1 MKQLISIFFIFLIFI
16 SCENELDINAEWEDI
31 PVIYSIL
38 DSGSYHD
45 KDEDGNL
52 IFNDEHYVRIQ
63 KSFLGNLAA
72 YEMAQQ
78 GDSIYYNI
86 ENSVSDIDGD
96 GIYEDIDNDGIYNSE
111 DNDIDG
117 DGILN
122 DDDDDADG
130 DGVLNEDDINP
141 YGNLDCLSNCN
152 DDDSDID
159 GDGILNDDDDDADGD
174 GVSNNIDWVNNF
186 GLSDIY
192 VWIEKLENDIV
203 VESIPLE
210 LIMDFPKEEG
220 YFSNEDH
227 QIYKFNT
234 ILTDQNTERTPSY
247 SFRINFLNTLTGK
260 EVTSTTNIVQPIRLR
275 KYPTGNSTYNGVLK
289 FVESNDP
296 LRNIEIYPSKNAK
309 MYKFLFRFNYVEV
322 NTELN
327 TRDTLF
333 VDWNFSPKTATTTQF
348 NGESSVNI
356 EFSINVN
363 DFYKYLASSIE
374 IKPNVYRYPLG
385 VYFQG
390 NDGNVG
396 YTGIAF
402 SCADFY
408 FEGLSLD
415 LYNYIISSSDPG
427 LIENRPLF
435 NNISNGVGHFS
446 SKSSYNALN
455 IKFDN
460 NSNDS
465 LSFGRFTENLNFL
478 YFRELG
484 QGISAYD
491 LNGNLINYTE

>member
-1 MKQLISIFFIFLIFI
+1 MKQLISIFFLFLILI

-31 PVIYSIL
+31 PVIYAIL

-52 IFNDEHYVRIQ
+52 IFNDEHYIRIQ
-63 KSFLGNLAA
+63 KSFLGDLAA
-72 YEMAQQ
+72 YEMAQEN
-78 GDSIYYNI
+78 DSIYY
-86 ENSVSDIDGD
+86 D
-96 GIYEDIDNDGIYNSE
+96 
-111 DNDIDG
+111 
-117 DGILN
+117 
-122 DDDDDADG
+122 
-130 DGVLNEDDINP
+130 P
-141 YGNLDCLSNCN
+141 
-152 DDDSDID
+152 
-159 GDGILNDDDDDADGD
+159 
-174 GVSNNIDWVNNF
+174 NNI
-186 GLSDIY
+186 S

-210 LIMDFPKEEG
+210 LVMDIPKEEG
-220 YFSNEDH
+220 YFSNEGH
-227 QIYKFNT
+227 QVYKFNT
-234 ILTDQNTERTPSY
+234 ILTDQNAERTPSY

-260 EVTSTTNIVQPIRLR
+260 EITSTTNIVQPIRVR
-275 KYPTGNSTYNGVLK
+275 KFPTSNSTATGVLK
-289 FVESNDP
+289 FGEANNP
-296 LRNIEIYPSKNAK
+296 LQNIEIYDSKYAK
-309 MYKFLFRFNYVEV
+309 MYKFSLRFNYVEV

-374 IKPNVYRYPLG
+374 TKPNVYRYPLG

-446 SKSSYNALN
+446 SKSSYDALN

-465 LSFGRFTENLNFL
+465 LSFGRFTQNLNFL
-478 YFRELG
+478 YFREFG

-491 LNGNLINYTE
+491 LNGNLINYAE

>member
-1 MKQLISIFFIFLIFI
+1 VKQLISIFFLILLFI

-38 DSGSYHD
+38 DPGSYHD

-63 KSFLGNLAA
+63 KSFLGDIAA
-72 YEMAQQ
+72 SQMAQEN
-78 GDSIYYNI
+78 DSIYYN
-86 ENSVSDIDGD
+86 S
-96 GIYEDIDNDGIYNSE
+96 
-111 DNDIDG
+111 NDIS
-117 DGILN
+117 IW
-122 DDDDDADG
+122 
-130 DGVLNEDDINP
+130 
-141 YGNLDCLSNCN
+141 
-152 DDDSDID
+152 ID
-159 GDGILNDDDDDADGD
+159 
-174 GVSNNIDWVNNF
+174 
-186 GLSDIY
+186 
-192 VWIEKLENDIV
+192 KLENDVII
-203 VESIPLE
+203 ESIPLE
-210 LIMDFPKEEG
+210 LVMDFPKEEG
-220 YFSNEDH
+220 YFSNEEH
-227 QIYKFNT
+227 QVYKFNT
-234 ILTDQNTERTPSY
+234 ILTDQNAERTPSY
-247 SFRINFLNTLTGK
+247 DFRINFLNTLTGK
-260 EVTSTTNIVQPIRLR
+260 EVTSITNIVQPIRVR
-275 KYPTGNSTYNGVLK
+275 KFPTSNSTATGVLK
-289 FVESNDP
+289 FGEANNP
-296 LRNIEIYPSKNAK
+296 LQNIEIYDSKYAK
-309 MYKFLFRFNYVEV
+309 MYKFSLRFNYVEV

-402 SCADFY
+402 SCTDFY

-415 LYNYIISSSDPG
+415 LYNYIISASDPG

-435 NNISNGVGHFS
+435 NNISNGIGHFS
-446 SKSSYNALN
+446 SKSSYDALK
-455 IKFDN
+455 IKLDN

-465 LSFGRFTENLNFL
+465 LSFGRFTQDLNFL

-491 LNGNLINYTE
+491 LNGNLINYLD